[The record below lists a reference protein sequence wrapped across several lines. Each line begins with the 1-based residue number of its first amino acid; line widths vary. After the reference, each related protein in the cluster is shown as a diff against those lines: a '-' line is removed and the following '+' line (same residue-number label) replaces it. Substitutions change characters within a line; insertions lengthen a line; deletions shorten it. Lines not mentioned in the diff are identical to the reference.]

1 MGTNYKNID
10 EEVISQ
16 LKKIDEQENR
26 NLEGSYLR
34 GRKNVWKTF
43 FQFLYKA
50 KLPWLLI
57 ILALVAGFASSKIGV
72 KFVQYQTK
80 FFQGELDADT
90 IKTAMLILAGSVII
104 GILANMLN
112 GFATNKISNNIRISL
127 WKKVVRLPM
136 SVYQVISPRELI
148 SRITQDADL
157 MGSTFVI
164 VLITVLTS
172 TYSTYLYFEQL
183 FENNKVLAYVQLAI
197 IPFFIVFKII
207 AGRLNYNIAVR
218 SRHRFASLT
227 RYIVSIL
234 VNIPLIKSYNKE
246 EYEKARGNVAIK
258 EYTRLQ
264 FKSEAFGM
272 GFTII
277 DQVFQ
282 VISNVICILYGG
294 YMVMEGTLDIGLWL
308 EFFMFSSAIYVTLQ
322 ILTDLWPSIK
332 SMQGSIQR
340 IEDIVKLDDE
350 VDNGKESFENGDI
363 VFENVSFG
371 YEDKSVL
378 NNINIVLKKNK
389 FNAIVGTSGSGKTT
403 ILSLLLRFYDVK
415 SGRILCGEKNI
426 SDISL
431 NEWRKHIV
439 YLEQNTTLFNM
450 TIRDNLLY
458 GNFEAK
464 TDEEI
469 MQVLDKVGLTNLVN
483 KFDNGLD
490 QVIAEGATSLSG
502 GEKQRFAIARVLL
515 QNPDIILLDEAT
527 ANLDLLSEKLVSSS
541 IEEFFKDKTIIAVA
555 HRLDSI
561 KNADNVIDLN
571 IENHIE

>member
-371 YEDKSVL
+371 YGDKSVL